1 MKKKI
6 LAVLIG
12 GVMIM
17 TCLSGCGKSG
27 KNTVAKNEDVTTENT
42 EETTTE
48 EQTPEEAT
56 TEEPTTEEET
66 TTEKEEIQDTEAPEL
81 DTPVEY
87 EIIQKDCYYYIGG
100 DEYDYDNTLSSGD
113 VMPSKAQNGDVYVTP
128 DYIYTYMESKSD
140 NYPSG
145 WDVGLTDISK
155 SEYGEIM
162 DTIASEPVV
171 YMLATFCDADELVEA
186 PVIPDTVE
194 YMILTFAGADSLE
207 KVPNLPANIVDMSFA
222 FSACGEL
229 KEAPEIPDN
238 IVTMDGAFYAS
249 GIITAPDVP
258 ANVKSMIVTF
268 GECTNLTG
276 EIVFD
281 ANPEEYA
288 GCFLN
293 VDFVEQNISFVGDT
307 KLEPELRASRK
318 YTGSMDDYVLTVIE
332 NIGYMVNE
340 ITTGE
345 DE

>member
-6 LAVLIG
+6 LVALIG

-17 TCLSGCGKSG
+17 TCLFGCGKSDE
-27 KNTVAKNEDVTTENT
+27 KTVAKNDDVTTENT

-48 EQTPEEAT
+48 EQTPEEQT
-56 TEEPTTEEET
+56 KDVDIEDT
-66 TTEKEEIQDTEAPEL
+66 TTEKEEIQSTEAPEE
-81 DTPVEY
+81 DIPVEY

-128 DYIYTYMESKSD
+128 DYIYTYMESQSN

-145 WDVGLTDISK
+145 WDVTLAKGSK
-155 SEYGEIM
+155 YGEIR
-162 DTIASEPVV
+162 DRIASEPVV
-171 YMLATFCDADELVEA
+171 YMLATFMDADELVEA

-194 YMILTFAGADSLE
+194 YMISTFAGADSLE

-318 YTGSMDDYVLTVIE
+318 DTGYIDDLTVI
-332 NIGYMVNE
+332 GYYEYVMNE
-340 ITTGE
+340 IIKGE
-345 DE
+345 TE